1 MKSNTRI
8 TTWLAVALIC
18 ALGTPAWAQFHPG
31 QEKLLAK
38 EAARKDAQRNLLEN
52 IKGLRI
58 DAATTV
64 RDFVTQS
71 DQINTAMA
79 EHLRGA
85 RVVPGSETWDGEVY
99 KMEMEVTLQQV
110 KAAIEQIQRTY
121 PSGRTY
127 VTENMTTLNQEVTIR
142 AQGQGTTRAASM
154 PGAGVPAQA
163 PPAYGGTAAIVPRQV
178 PPGWENVTA
187 QGRLLAERAA
197 KVDGMRKLA
206 ERIRGIRID
215 ANTTVR
221 DFVTQADVINGRL
234 ESYMKGARQI
244 GPTRFLQD
252 QTCEVDLEVTIQDV
266 VKWLQ
271 EIQEWVVHPPTP
283 FNPPFAYPIRT
294 YRMERIVD
302 FGPPRDIRETGSG
315 TVRGD
320 TIRGAPPGG
329 STMAPPPPP
338 PGMPAWAT
346 GVVSAKGS
354 GVPREGE
361 TGTAAKLN
369 AERAAE
375 LDARRNLME
384 KVQGVQIDAQTTVK
398 DFMTQSDHVGARV
411 RGLLQ
416 GSDISEPKHLEDGSV
431 EVLASLPLE
440 KVYRAMQEAGGTAGV
455 GGQPPVGGP
464 IVGARPPQ

>member
-1 MKSNTRI
+1 MKPNIKI
-8 TTWLAVALIC
+8 TTWLAAALISAC
-18 ALGTPAWAQFHPG
+18 VTPAWSQFHPG

-71 DQINTAMA
+71 DQINTAMM
-79 EHLRGA
+79 EHLRGS

-99 KMEMEVTLQQV
+99 RMEMEVTLQQV

-142 AQGQGTTRAASM
+142 AQGQGTTRSASM
-154 PGAGVPAQA
+154 PGAGVPGA
-163 PPAYGGTAAIVPRQV
+163 PQPAYGGAAAIVPRQV

-187 QGRLLAERAA
+187 QGRMLAERAA

-206 ERIRGIRID
+206 ERIRGLRID

-252 QTCEVDLEVTIQDV
+252 QTCELDLEVTIQDV

-271 EIQEWVVHPPTP
+271 EIQEWVVRPPTP
-283 FNPPFAYPIRT
+283 FNPPLAYPIRT
-294 YRMERIVD
+294 YHVERIVD

-320 TIRGAPPGG
+320 TIRGVPPGG
-329 STMAPPPPP
+329 NTMALPPSS
-338 PGMPAWAT
+338 GMPVWAT
-346 GVVSAKGS
+346 GGVTAKGS

-384 KVQGVQIDAQTTVK
+384 KVQGVQIDAQTSVR
-398 DFMTQSDHVGARV
+398 DFMTQNDQVRARV
-411 RGLLQ
+411 GGLLQ
-416 GSDISEPKHLEDGSV
+416 GADISEPKYLEDGSV
-431 EVLASLPLE
+431 EVMASLPLE
-440 KVYRAMQEAGGTAGV
+440 KVYRALQEAGAMPGV
-455 GGQPPVGGP
+455 GGQPPAVRAQP
-464 IVGARPPQ
+464 AQ